1 MALALVV
8 ILAAGLIFRMSTSA
22 AKGSRSHF
30 IEKIE
35 AGEVSDVKISGD
47 TTEYYVTTEPG
58 AFGAKGNGIRLPFTT
73 IRRIFISKV
82 QPLR

>member
-47 TTEYYVTTEPG
+47 TTEYYVTTEQG
-58 AFGAKGNGIRLPFTT
+58 AFGLKGKWY
-73 IRRIFISKV
+73 KV
-82 QPLR
+82 TVYYNT